1 MVVLV
6 IILLVYKLK
15 VKMQQTSYSHFKSLL
30 KYTKPW
36 RPRMVLAS
44 FYSVLNKIFDLA
56 PEILIGVTVD
66 LIVERKNSFVASL
79 GFESISSQ
87 IIFLGVA
94 TFLIWGLESLFQ
106 YLYSIN
112 WRNIS
117 QNVEHY
123 IRLEAYDH
131 VQKLDLSWY
140 ENQNIGN
147 ITAILNDDVNQLERF
162 LDSGINSIIQIII
175 STIVVGAIFFYIS
188 PMIAC
193 IAILPI
199 PLILIIALFF
209 QKNLNPRYQ
218 AVRNAAGKISTTVFN
233 NLLGIQTIKSSIQE
247 DTENKRLKEISQ
259 DYQNKNKHAIKLS
272 SAFVPVVRM
281 GVLSGFLGT
290 MILGAFMALN
300 GEIGVG
306 SFSVLVFLTQR
317 FLWPFTSL
325 GEIVDKFERAMA
337 STFRILNLI
346 ETPIKIKNKLNYE
359 SISDYLQPIQFNSVN
374 FSYIKEQAI
383 FNDLNISIA
392 PEKLI
397 GIVGSTG
404 AGKTTIA
411 KLLLRFYD
419 PKLGSIKIGDTDI
432 KNISTSDLRQNIGFV
447 SQEIFLIDG
456 TIKENILYSH
466 MEHDEKALIDA
477 ARKSQA
483 HEFISKLPNGYDTL
497 VGERGQK
504 LSVGQKQRLAIAR
517 AIYKNPP
524 ILIFDEATSAVDN
537 LTERLIQEAISE
549 ISKGRTT
556 IVIAHR
562 LSTIRHA
569 DRIIVIDNSKI
580 IEDDKHDN
588 LVDID
593 NGFYANLWKIQ
604 TGEGH

>member
-1 MVVLV
+1 MK
-6 IILLVYKLK
+6 IKSDA
-15 VKMQQTSYSHFKSLL
+15 TSFHYFKSLL

-36 RPRMVLAS
+36 RPRMFLAS

-56 PEILIGVTVD
+56 PEILIGITVD

-79 GFESISSQ
+79 GFESTSSQ
-87 IIFLGVA
+87 VIFLGVA
-94 TFLIWGLESLFQ
+94 TFLIWALESLFQ

-117 QNVEHY
+117 QNVEHF
-123 IRLEAYDH
+123 IRLDAYRH

-140 ENQNIGN
+140 ENENIGN

-175 STIVVGAIFFYIS
+175 STIAVGAIFFYIS
-188 PMIAC
+188 PTIAC

-199 PLILIIALFF
+199 PLILMIAFFF

-218 AVRNAAGKISTTVFN
+218 AVRNAAGQISTTIFN
-233 NLLGIQTIKSSIQE
+233 NLLGIQTIKSFIQE
-247 DTENKRLKEISQ
+247 NTENNRLKKISKE
-259 DYQNKNKHAIKLS
+259 YQNKNKHAIKLS

-290 MILGAFMALN
+290 MILGAFMALE

-325 GEIVDKFERAMA
+325 GEIVDQFERAMA
-337 STFRILNLI
+337 STYRILKLI
-346 ETPIKIKNKLNYE
+346 STPIKIKN
-359 SISDYLQPIQFNSVN
+359 ISNVTKIKSFLTPIIFDNVN
-374 FSYIKEQAI
+374 FHYDSKQSI
-383 FNDLNISIA
+383 FKNFNLKIA
-392 PEKLI
+392 PKELI

-404 AGKTTIA
+404 SGKTTIA
-411 KLLLRFYD
+411 KLILRFYD
-419 PKLGSIKIGDTDI
+419 PQAGIIKLGNTNI
-432 KNISTSDLRQNIGFV
+432 KNISTNSLRENIGFV

-456 TIKENILYSH
+456 SIKDNIIYSH
-466 MEHDEKALIDA
+466 KNYNENALIDA
-477 ARKSQA
+477 SKKSQA
-483 HEFISKLPNGYDTL
+483 HEFISKLPDGYDTL

-537 LTERLIQEAISE
+537 KTEKLIQDAISE
-549 ISKGRTT
+549 ISKGRTS

-562 LSTIRHA
+562 LSTIRRA
-569 DRIIVIDNSKI
+569 DRIIVIDKSKI
-580 IEDDKHDN
+580 IEDGSHDT
-588 LVDID
+588 LIKSKK
-593 NGFYANLWKIQ
+593 GFYANLWKIQ
-604 TGEGH
+604 TGDTS

>member
-1 MVVLV
+1 MK
-6 IILLVYKLK
+6 I
-15 VKMQQTSYSHFKSLL
+15 KMQETSYDHFKSLL
-30 KYTKPW
+30 KYTNPW
-36 RPRMVLAS
+36 RFRMILAS

-56 PEILIGVTVD
+56 PEILIGITVD
-66 LIVERKNSFVASL
+66 LIVERKDSFVASL
-79 GFESISSQ
+79 GFESITSQ
-87 IIFLGVA
+87 IIFLA
-94 TFLIWGLESLFQ
+94 LSTFFIWSLESLFQ

-123 IRLEAYDH
+123 IRLDAYDH

-140 ENQNIGN
+140 ENENIGN

-175 STIVVGAIFFYIS
+175 STIVVGAVFFYIS
-188 PMIAC
+188 PLIAC
-193 IAILPI
+193 IAIMPI
-199 PLILIIALFF
+199 PIILIIAFFF

-218 AVRNAAGKISTTVFN
+218 AVRNAAGNISTTVFN
-233 NLLGIQTIKSSIQE
+233 NLLGIQTIKSFIQE
-247 DTENKRLKEISQ
+247 KTEKERLKKISQ

-272 SAFVPVVRM
+272 SAFVPIVRM

-317 FLWPFTSL
+317 FLWPFTRL
-325 GEIVDKFERAMA
+325 GEIVDQFERAMA
-337 STFRILNLI
+337 STYRILNLI
-346 ETPIKIKNKLNYE
+346 NTPIKIKNLLKPE
-359 SISDYLQPIQFNSVN
+359 KIDDFMSPIIFDNID
-374 FSYIKEQAI
+374 FSYDDEQII
-383 FNDLNISIA
+383 FNNLNLNVN
-392 PEKLI
+392 PGELI

-419 PKLGSIKIGDTDI
+419 PKSGSIKIGNTDI
-432 KNISTSDLRQNIGFV
+432 KNISTSDLRKNIGFV

-466 MEHDEKALIDA
+466 MGYDEKALIDA
-477 ARKSQA
+477 ATKSQA
-483 HEFISKLPNGYDTL
+483 HEFISKLPNGYDTR

-537 LTERLIQEAISE
+537 LTEQLIQEAISE

-556 IVIAHR
+556 MVIAHR

-588 LVDID
+588 LIEID

-604 TGEGH
+604 TGEGS

>member
-1 MVVLV
+1 MK
-6 IILLVYKLK
+6 I
-15 VKMQQTSYSHFKSLL
+15 QETSYDHFKSLL
-30 KYTKPW
+30 KYTNPW
-36 RPRMVLAS
+36 RLRMILAS

-56 PEILIGVTVD
+56 PEILIGITVD
-66 LIVERKNSFVASL
+66 LIVERKDSFVASL
-79 GFESISSQ
+79 GFESITSQ
-87 IIFLGVA
+87 IIFLGIS
-94 TFLIWGLESLFQ
+94 TFFIWSLESLFQ

-123 IRLEAYDH
+123 IRLDAYDH

-140 ENQNIGN
+140 ENENIGN

-175 STIVVGAIFFYIS
+175 STIVVGAVFFYIS
-188 PMIAC
+188 PLIAC
-193 IAILPI
+193 IAIMPI
-199 PLILIIALFF
+199 PIILIIAFFF

-218 AVRNAAGKISTTVFN
+218 AVRNAAGNISTTVFN
-233 NLLGIQTIKSSIQE
+233 NLLGIQTIKSFIQE
-247 DTENKRLKEISQ
+247 KTEKERLKKISQ

-272 SAFVPVVRM
+272 SAFVPIVRM

-317 FLWPFTSL
+317 FLWPFTRL
-325 GEIVDKFERAMA
+325 GEIVDQFERAMA
-337 STFRILNLI
+337 STYRILNLI
-346 ETPIKIKNKLNYE
+346 NTPIKIKN
-359 SISDYLQPIQFNSVN
+359 ISKPEKIDDYMSPIIFDNIG
-374 FSYIKEQAI
+374 FSYDDEQII
-383 FNDLNISIA
+383 FNNLNLNVN
-392 PEKLI
+392 PGELI

-419 PKLGSIKIGDTDI
+419 PKFGSIKIGNTDI
-432 KNISTSDLRQNIGFV
+432 KNISTSDLRKNIGFV

-466 MEHDEKALIDA
+466 MGYDEKALIDA
-477 ARKSQA
+477 ATKSQA

-537 LTERLIQEAISE
+537 HTERLIQEAISE

-556 IVIAHR
+556 MVIAHR

-588 LVDID
+588 LVEID

-604 TGEGH
+604 TGEGS